1 MSDVTD
7 WIKAYRQSHDRFTEL
22 VEGLDDDAIR
32 GRSYHDWSMA
42 QVASHLGSQ
51 AEIFQ
56 LFLDAGLTLR
66 PVPAQ
71 EDLALI
77 WDEWNAM
84 APPEQA
90 GRSVGANEAFVRRL
104 EDLSEEDRSRYE
116 AELFGQR
123 QDLTGLVAM
132 KLAEHAVHTWDIE
145 VALHPDAVVLPAAV
159 ELLVDTLPDRVGR
172 AGKPQADGADVADV
186 VVETTDP
193 DRRWRLSVQPEVRL
207 VDEGDA
213 SDDPLR
219 LPAEAFLRLVY
230 GRLDPAHTPSEV
242 QDARLTVLREV
253 FPGF

>member
-22 VEGLDDDAIR
+22 VEGLDDQAIR
-32 GRSYHDWSMA
+32 GRSYHDWTLA

-56 LFLDAGLTLR
+56 LFLDAGLSLR

-71 EDLALI
+71 EEFVEI
-77 WDEWNAM
+77 WGEWDAM
-84 APPEQA
+84 PPHEQA

-104 EDLSEEDRSRYE
+104 EDLSEEDRTRYE
-116 AELFGQR
+116 ADLFGQR
-123 QDLTGLVAM
+123 QDLTGMVSM
-132 KLAEHAVHTWDIE
+132 KLAEHAVHTWDID

-159 ELLVDTLPDRVGR
+159 DLLLDTLPARVGS
-172 AGKPQADGADVADV
+172 AGTAHEDVPDV

-193 DRRWRLSVQPEVRL
+193 ERRWRLTTHPEVRL
-207 VDEGDA
+207 AEEGES

-230 GRLDPAHTPSEV
+230 GRLDPGHTPSGV

>member
-1 MSDVTD
+1 MPDVTDVTD

-32 GRSYHDWSMA
+32 GRSYHDWTLA

-56 LFLDAGLTLR
+56 LFLDAGLSLR

-71 EDLALI
+71 QDMVTI

-84 APPEQA
+84 APPEQV

-104 EDLSEEDRSRYE
+104 EELPEEDRSRFE
-116 AELFGQR
+116 ADLFGRR
-123 QDLTGLVAM
+123 QDLTGLVSM
-132 KLAEHAVHTWDIE
+132 KLGEHAVHTWDID

-159 ELLVDTLPDRVGR
+159 ALLVDTLPER
-172 AGKPQADGADVADV
+172 AGRGGKPTEDVPDV
-186 VVETTDP
+186 VVETSDP
-193 DRRWRLSVQPEVRL
+193 DRRWRLGTHPEVSL
-207 VDEGDA
+207 TEEGEA
-213 SDDPLR
+213 SDDALR

-230 GRLDPAHTPSEV
+230 GRLDPAHTPSGV